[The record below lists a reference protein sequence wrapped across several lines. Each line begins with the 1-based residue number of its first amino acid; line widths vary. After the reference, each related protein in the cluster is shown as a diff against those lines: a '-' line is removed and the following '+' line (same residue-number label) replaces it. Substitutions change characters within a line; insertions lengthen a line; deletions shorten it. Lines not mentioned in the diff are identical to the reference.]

1 MSRPSTEAEREW
13 QRKKHKARFADDPAY
28 RKMRRDSSRKAA
40 KKRRERAKTDAE
52 LAERLRQD
60 QRRYRD
66 KLRADPELHALLA
79 GNYRIGLRGRAGTT
93 PRQVSA
99 QFGGYIPPGR
109 HRERLPAEPLV
120 EFFKRWFP
128 VEWSEYEIAG
138 RSRGT
143 LHSRTV
149 RNLLAGLQT
158 EVELS
163 HVDRFFTVGLGRP
176 DLLNAVY
183 PMDGGTA

>member
-1 MSRPSTEAEREW
+1 MSPSTEDERERR
-13 QRKKHKARFADDPAY
+13 RKRHEARFAEDPVY
-28 RKMRRDSSRKAA
+28 RKMRRDSARKAA
-40 KKRRERAKTDAE
+40 RKRRERAKTDAE
-52 LAERLRQD
+52 LAARLRED

-66 KLRADPELHALLA
+66 KLRADPELHAWLA
-79 GNYRIGLRGRAGTT
+79 GNYRIGYRLRTGTT
-93 PRQVSA
+93 SRQSPA
-99 QFGGYIPPGR
+99 TFGGYIPPAR
-109 HRERLPAEPLV
+109 HRDMLPAEPLV

-128 VEWSEYEIAG
+128 VEWTEYEIAG

-149 RNLLAGLQT
+149 RNLLVGLQT

-163 HVDRFFTVGLGRP
+163 HVDRFFTFGLGRP

-183 PMDGGTA
+183 PMDGETA